1 MVGFWVCQD
10 CNEIIPR
17 DELKTIRHV
26 ERHYWLDDCPA
37 EDFYEFR
44 CPYCGSE
51 LIDEAEYCDGCG
63 EPCSP
68 KDLTDGLC
76 AVCREEAEKEE
87 KARAAVRRGA

>member
-1 MVGFWVCQD
+1 MVGYWYCQD
-10 CNEIIPR
+10 CGGIIPR
-17 DELKTIRHV
+17 DELRIIRHE
-26 ERHYWLDDCPA
+26 ERHYWLDDCPV
-37 EDFYEFR
+37 EDFYEIR

-76 AVCREEAEKEE
+76 AVCREKAEKEE
-87 KARAAVRRGA
+87 IERAAMHGGA

>member
-17 DELKTIRHV
+17 DELQVIRH
-26 ERHYWLDDCPA
+26 EEWHYWLDGYLA
-37 EDFYEFR
+37 EMFYEIR

-68 KDLTDGLC
+68 RDLVDGLC
-76 AVCREEAEKEE
+76 AVCRKEAEEGE
-87 KARAAVRRGA
+87 

>member
-1 MVGFWVCQD
+1 MVVFWVCQD

-37 EDFYEFR
+37 EMFYEFR

-51 LIDEAEYCDGCG
+51 LIDEAVYCDGCG
-63 EPCSP
+63 EPCNP

-87 KARAAVRRGA
+87 I

>member
-37 EDFYEFR
+37 EMFYEFR

-51 LIDEAEYCDGCG
+51 LIDEAVYCDGCG
-63 EPCSP
+63 EPCNP

-87 KARAAVRRGA
+87 I